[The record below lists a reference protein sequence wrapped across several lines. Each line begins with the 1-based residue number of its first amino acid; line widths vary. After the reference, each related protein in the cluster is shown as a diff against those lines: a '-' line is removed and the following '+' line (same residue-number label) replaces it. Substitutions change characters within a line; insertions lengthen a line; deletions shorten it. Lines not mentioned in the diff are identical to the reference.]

1 MRTIRKTM
9 VAHSRGVRPIVVATP
24 KQDTAMATRRRPPQ
38 PELAT
43 FESDLDRQLDDL
55 DDLDDDD
62 FELLDDDDDFELL
75 DDLGA
80 FEELERLGGYSEST
94 AIEDPPA
101 D

>member
-1 MRTIRKTM
+1 MRKTM
-9 VAHSRGVRPIVVATP
+9 VAHSRGVPPIVVATP
-24 KQDTAMATRRRPPQ
+24 NRTPAMATRRRPPQ
-38 PELAT
+38 PELAS

-62 FELLDDDDDFELL
+62 DFEPLDDEDDFDLL

-80 FEELERLGGYSEST
+80 FDELERLGGYSEST
-94 AIEDPPA
+94 AIEDPTA